1 MAEASRTLIF
11 QHMTRS
17 WEQYIHMAMFTAAA
31 AVIVALIVW
40 WRSGLPPMAAGG
52 SLSWESKFPAAQRAG
67 MLRTRPRA

>member
-40 WRSGLPPMAAGG
+40 
-52 SLSWESKFPAAQRAG
+52 
-67 MLRTRPRA
+67 